1 VVQEL
6 VEGPDAVSLV
16 VDGQAG
22 HAVLVGEV
30 PDGALLDPFP
40 AAGIGAVRVP
50 GATSY
55 QPHTVLSI
63 PMDQFRRVI
72 DVNLYGVLFSNR
84 AVARWMAEHR
94 RGGSIINLASIMSKM
109 PSTSAPYSVSKA
121 GVWMLTKCLAQELA
135 SQGIRVNA
143 IGPGFIETPMTAAIR
158 ADAARSSWAMSVT
171 PMGRYGKPEEI
182 AHIPIYT
189 VEKGK
194 DNLVRSNLRHSSLR
208 VEKKGKTFRFL
219 YTTSPNQ
226 SFAFNEAAQKD
237 LTINPKYVALFAIQG
252 LSDTEIPAHVHID
265 SFAFTPIVCE
275 K

>member
-1 VVQEL
+1 MAGRVEGKVALITGGGSGIGRACAVRFAKEGANVCVADLDGKAATETAQL
-6 VEGPDAVSLV
+6 VEAAGRKAAAVQVDTTDEAANEAMVKRCVESLGA
-16 VDGQAG
+16 VD
-22 HAVLVGEV
+22 VLV
-30 PDGALLDPFP
+30 A

-72 DVNLYGVLFSNR
+72 DVNLY
-84 AVARWMAEHR
+84 VARWMTEHR

-135 SQGIRVNA
+135 GQGIRVNA

-182 AHIPIYT
+182 AAT
-189 VEKGK
+189 
-194 DNLVRSNLRHSSLR
+194 
-208 VEKKGKTFRFL
+208 
-219 YTTSPNQ
+219 
-226 SFAFNEAAQKD
+226 
-237 LTINPKYVALFAIQG
+237 ALFLA
-252 LSDTEIPAHVHID
+252 SDDA
-265 SFAFTPIVCE
+265 SYFTGELLHPSGGVFVG
-275 K
+275 

>member
-1 VVQEL
+1 
-6 VEGPDAVSLV
+6 
-16 VDGQAG
+16 VD
-22 HAVLVGEV
+22 VLV
-30 PDGALLDPFP
+30 A

-84 AVARWMAEHR
+84 AVARWMTEHR

-135 SQGIRVNA
+135 GQGIRVNA

-182 AHIPIYT
+182 AAT
-189 VEKGK
+189 
-194 DNLVRSNLRHSSLR
+194 
-208 VEKKGKTFRFL
+208 
-219 YTTSPNQ
+219 
-226 SFAFNEAAQKD
+226 
-237 LTINPKYVALFAIQG
+237 ALFLA
-252 LSDTEIPAHVHID
+252 SDDA
-265 SFAFTPIVCE
+265 SYFTGELLHPSGGVFVG
-275 K
+275 